1 MWSNKWQCSPRNA
14 AVPLTFFLQK
24 VANVLPGLISGWK
37 LKACRYSYHDLKF
50 PEITVTFSR

>member
-1 MWSNKWQCSPRNA
+1 MWSRQCSPRNA

-37 LKACRYSYHDLKF
+37 LKAYRYSYHDLKF
-50 PEITVTFSR
+50 PEITVAFSR

>member
-1 MWSNKWQCSPRNA
+1 MAVFAAECCSSAN
-14 AVPLTFFLQK
+14 FFLQK

-37 LKACRYSYHDLKF
+37 LKAYRYSYHDLKF